1 MFELV
6 FEAAGVKCKPLSW
19 TLRVKVALDAANG
32 LAFLHSDPVKV
43 IYRDI
48 KASNILL
55 DSVCNALSNK
65 SLVVL
70 FN

>member
-1 MFELV
+1 M
-6 FEAAGVKCKPLSW
+6 KCKPLSW
-19 TLRVKVALDAANG
+19 TLRVKVALDAAKG

-55 DSVCNALSNK
+55 DSVYNALLNK
-65 SLVVL
+65 SLFVSL
-70 FN
+70 